1 MEGDIPEETVMRRS
15 DLSLVLS
22 ALPLFA
28 GLEPLIT
35 RQIAASAE
43 WLSLPGGST
52 LFAAG
57 EPSDA
62 LYVVLSG
69 CLGVFSPDNRDRR
82 RFMGR
87 VVAGDTVG
95 EMGLISGRPRS
106 AHVAALRDTEL
117 ARISSDSFNLVFGRH
132 PEAMLR
138 IARLTVDRLEQTQ
151 SRARG
156 PRHSARTFTLLP
168 QSVEVD
174 VGGFAS
180 EFVKALSHFGRTE
193 LVWSVRA
200 ESHTSHW
207 FHKIETAND
216 FVVYVGDPAPGRWSS
231 LCIRQADA
239 LLLLARAESTPG
251 RWQALA
257 GTRET
262 SMAPQRAELVLLHD
276 RTISRGAAGR
286 WLAIQPGVPHH
297 HVTGP
302 PDVSRVAR
310 MLTGRGVGLV
320 LSGGGARG
328 FAHIGI
334 VKALR
339 EARVPIDLVGGT
351 SMGGILAAGV
361 AQRWSVEE
369 LKERFHAAFV
379 QSKPL
384 RDYTLPFV
392 SLVSGRKVSRALRKD
407 CGDIDIEDLP
417 LTFFCVSSN
426 LTTGHSMVHRHG
438 LLWLW
443 LRASVAIPGVLPPI
457 VHKGEVLVDGGT
469 MNNLPVDA
477 MRELGRGPVIG
488 VDVGADRA
496 FTTQNEEV
504 DVPLPWQLMSWLR
517 VRRNRPNIFQILWR
531 AGMVNSSAVT
541 AAHREKTDLLLQP
554 PLAQIDMLNW
564 AAFEKAI
571 TAGYE
576 YAVRR
581 LEALPADSLLRQ
593 GAAELEEPT
602 AGTSWLSL
610 TSQTLELLGQKAY

>member
-1 MEGDIPEETVMRRS
+1 MEGDIPEETLMLRS
-15 DLSLVLS
+15 DLGVVLS
-22 ALPLFA
+22 GLPLFA
-28 GLEPLIT
+28 GLEPLIVK
-35 RQIAASAE
+35 QIAEVAE

-57 EPSDA
+57 EASDA
-62 LYVVLSG
+62 MFVVLSG

-87 VVAGDTVG
+87 VLAGDTVG

-117 ARISSDSFNLVFGRH
+117 ARISSDSFNAVFGRH

-138 IARLTVDRLEQTQ
+138 IARLTVDRLELSQ
-151 SRARG
+151 SKPRG

-180 EFVKALSHFGRTE
+180 DFVKALSRFGRTE

-207 FHKIETAND
+207 FHRIETAND
-216 FVVYVGDPAPGRWSS
+216 FVVYVGDPTPGRWSS
-231 LCIRQADA
+231 LCVRQADA
-239 LLLLARAESTPG
+239 LLLLARADGTPG
-251 RWQALA
+251 RWEALA
-257 GTRET
+257 GARES

-276 RTISRGAAGR
+276 GNITRGAAAR
-286 WLAIQPGVPHH
+286 WLAMQPGVPHH
-297 HVTGP
+297 HITGP
-302 PDVSRVAR
+302 ADVSRVAR

-320 LSGGGARG
+320 LAGGGARG
-328 FAHIGI
+328 FAHIGV

-351 SMGGILAAGV
+351 SMGAILGAGI
-361 AQRWSVEE
+361 AQCWSVEE
-369 LKERFHAAFV
+369 LRERFHAAFV
-379 QSKPL
+379 KAKPL

-392 SLVSGRKVSRALRKD
+392 SLVSGRKVSRLLRKD
-407 CGDIDIEDLP
+407 FGNTDIEDLP

-426 LTTGHSMVHRHG
+426 LTTGHVEVHRRG

-443 LRASVAIPGVLPPI
+443 LRASVAIPGVLPPV

-496 FTTQNEEV
+496 FTTNSEEV
-504 DVPLPWQLMSWLR
+504 DMPLPWQLMSWLR
-517 VRRNRPNIFQILWR
+517 VRRNLPNIFQILWR
-531 AGMVNSSAVT
+531 SGMVNSSAMT

-564 AAFEKAI
+564 SAFDRAI
-571 TAGYE
+571 SIGYE
-576 YAVRR
+576 YAARR
-581 LEALPADSLLRQ
+581 LEALPPDSLLRQ
-593 GAAELEEPT
+593 GTDELEAPT
-602 AGTSWLSL
+602 PSKSL
-610 TSQTLELLGQKAY
+610 LALVAQPTFVPAES

>member
-1 MEGDIPEETVMRRS
+1 MEGDIPEETLVLRS
-15 DLSLVLS
+15 DLGVVLS
-22 ALPLFA
+22 GLPLFTD
-28 GLEPLIT
+28 LEPLVV
-35 RQIAASAE
+35 RQVAEAAE

-57 EPSDA
+57 ETSDA
-62 LYVVLSG
+62 MFVVLSG
-69 CLGVFSPDNRDRR
+69 CLGVFSPDTRDRR

-87 VVAGDTVG
+87 VLAGDTVG
-95 EMGLISGRPRS
+95 EMGLISGRARS
-106 AHVAALRDTEL
+106 ANVVALRDTEL
-117 ARISSDSFNLVFGRH
+117 ARISSESFNSIFGRH

-138 IARLTVDRLEQTQ
+138 IARLTVDRLELSQ
-151 SRARG
+151 SKPRG
-156 PRHSARTFTLLP
+156 PRHGARTFTLLP

-180 EFVKALSHFGRTE
+180 EFVKALSRFGRTE

-207 FHKIETAND
+207 FHRIESAND
-216 FVVYVGDPAPGRWSS
+216 FVVYVGDPAPGRWSR
-231 LCIRQADA
+231 LCVRQADA
-239 LLLLARAESTPG
+239 LLLLARADAAPG
-251 RWQALA
+251 PWQALV
-257 GTRET
+257 GSREA

-276 RTISRGAAGR
+276 GAITRGAAAR
-286 WLAIQPGVPHH
+286 WLAIQPGIPHH
-297 HVTGP
+297 HITSS
-302 PDVSRVAR
+302 PDISRVAR

-351 SMGGILAAGV
+351 SMGGILGAGV
-361 AQRWSVEE
+361 AQCWSVEE

-379 QSKPL
+379 QAKPL

-392 SLVSGRKVSRALRKD
+392 SLVSGRKVSRLLRNNY
-407 CGDIDIEDLP
+407 GDIDIEDLP

-426 LTTGHSMVHRHG
+426 LTTGHCMVHRRG

-443 LRASVAIPGVLPPI
+443 LRASVAIPGVLPPV

-488 VDVGADRA
+488 VDVGADHA
-496 FTTQNEEV
+496 FTTDSEEV

-517 VRRNRPNIFQILWR
+517 VRRQRPNIFQILWR
-531 AGMVNSSAVT
+531 AGMVNSSAMT
-541 AAHREKTDLLLQP
+541 AAHREKTDLLMQP

-564 AAFEKAI
+564 SAFERAI
-571 TAGYE
+571 ATGYE
-576 YAVRR
+576 YAVQR

-593 GAAELEEPT
+593 ETDELVPATPSRSSPAIADLPSFVPAE
-602 AGTSWLSL
+602 S
-610 TSQTLELLGQKAY
+610 

>member
-1 MEGDIPEETVMRRS
+1 MEGDIPEETVMLRS
-15 DLSLVLS
+15 DLGVVLS
-22 ALPLFA
+22 GLPLFA
-28 GLEPLIT
+28 GLEALVLK
-35 RQIAASAE
+35 QIAESAE
-43 WLSLPGGST
+43 WLSLPGGAT

-57 EPSDA
+57 EASDA

-69 CLGVFSPDNRDRR
+69 CLGVFSPESRDRR
-82 RFMGR
+82 RFIGR
-87 VVAGDTVG
+87 VLAGDTVG
-95 EMGLISGRPRS
+95 EMGLISGRARS
-106 AHVAALRDTEL
+106 ANVVALRDTEL
-117 ARISSDSFNLVFGRH
+117 ARISSESFNRVFGQH
-132 PEAMLR
+132 PQAMLR
-138 IARLTVDRLEQTQ
+138 IARLTVDRLELSQ
-151 SRARG
+151 SKPRG

-174 VGGFAS
+174 IGGFAS
-180 EFVKALSHFGRTE
+180 DFVKALSRFGRAE

-207 FHKIETAND
+207 FHKIESAND

-239 LLLLARAESTPG
+239 LLLLARAEGSVGP
-251 RWQALA
+251 WQALA
-257 GTRET
+257 GSRES

-276 RTISRGAAGR
+276 GKIARGAAAR
-286 WLAIQPGVPHH
+286 WLAAVQPGIPHH
-297 HVTGP
+297 HITSP
-302 PDVSRVAR
+302 PDISRVAR

-328 FAHIGI
+328 FAHIGV

-351 SMGGILAAGV
+351 SMGGILGAGV
-361 AQRWSVEE
+361 AQCWSVEE

-379 QSKPL
+379 EAKPL

-392 SLVSGRKVSRALRKD
+392 SLVSGRKVSRLLRKD
-407 CGDIDIEDLP
+407 CGDIHIEDLP

-426 LTTGHSMVHRHG
+426 LTTGHCMVHRSG

-443 LRASVAIPGVLPPI
+443 LRASVAIPGVLPPV

-477 MRELGRGPVIG
+477 MREMGRGPVIG
-488 VDVGADRA
+488 VDVGADTA
-496 FTTQNEEV
+496 FTTDSEEV

-517 VRRNRPNIFQILWR
+517 VRRHRPNIFQILWR
-531 AGMVNSSAVT
+531 AGMVNSSAMT

-564 AAFEKAI
+564 SAFDRAI
-571 TAGYE
+571 AAGYE
-576 YAVRR
+576 YAVQR

-593 GAAELEEPT
+593 GTDEPAPRRSGSSPAISDLPSFVPAE
-602 AGTSWLSL
+602 S
-610 TSQTLELLGQKAY
+610 